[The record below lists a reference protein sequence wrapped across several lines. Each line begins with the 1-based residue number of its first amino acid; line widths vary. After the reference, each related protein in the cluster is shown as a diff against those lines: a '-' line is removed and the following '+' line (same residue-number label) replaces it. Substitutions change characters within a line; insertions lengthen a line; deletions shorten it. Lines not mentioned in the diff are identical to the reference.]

1 MSGKADHV
9 YERVPA
15 ASSELVDLAP
25 PAFSAP
31 RTRPI
36 VENLPKREDMLGH
49 IEATQKLG
57 PCQVRSKT
65 DHPCPH
71 QAVVK
76 IWGLSF
82 CKPCAREQEA
92 YFAIGELM
100 QEAQGLCNAPLIKAL
115 DRVRWERTGYTAV
128 AETEKAKVMLESQE

>member
-1 MSGKADHV
+1 V
-9 YERVPA
+9 
-15 ASSELVDLAP
+15 ASSELVDLAS

-31 RTRPI
+31 GTQTI
-36 VENLPKREDMLGH
+36 VENLPKREDVLGH

-71 QAVVK
+71 QAVVE

-92 YFAIGELM
+92 YFAIGELI
-100 QEAQGLCNAPLIKAL
+100 QEAQGLCNEPLIKAL
-115 DRVRWERTGYTAV
+115 GRVRWERTGYTAV
-128 AETEKAKVMLESQE
+128 AEMEKAKVMLESQE

>member
-92 YFAIGELM
+92 YFTIGELM

-115 DRVRWERTGYTAV
+115 DRVRWELSGPSRSV
-128 AETEKAKVMLESQE
+128 ASGRALRS

>member
-1 MSGKADHV
+1 VLS
-9 YERVPA
+9 
-15 ASSELVDLAP
+15 
-25 PAFSAP
+25 AFSAP
-31 RTRPI
+31 GTQTI
-36 VENLPKREDMLGH
+36 VENLQKREDVVGH

-71 QAVVK
+71 QAVVE

-82 CKPCAREQEA
+82 CKPCTREQEA

-100 QEAQGLCNAPLIKAL
+100 QEAQGSATNRSSRHL
-115 DRVRWERTGYTAV
+115 TGYGGSTRA
-128 AETEKAKVMLESQE
+128 TPPWLRWRRLR